1 MHQTTLGIHQE
12 EQSPGPRKQTILQ
25 PRQENGKGF
34 WKRPHPC
41 LRYGQVPF
49 RSLVLN
55 FWAISTYPLIH
66 GTEATSRLW
75 PCIYQNWIFQYL
87 QVLKTSQ
94 KNFNKIPKHRQLFF
108 IMMNKTIMYLKNFCL
123 QISDGCRNKNMS
135 ERCMG
140 QKNLTL
146 TIYL

>member
-1 MHQTTLGIHQE
+1 MQFINKMHSQNLHIPE
-12 EQSPGPRKQTILQ
+12 FSNIIFNFLL
-25 PRQENGKGF
+25 GF

-108 IMMNKTIMYLKNFCL
+108 IMMNKIIMYLKNFCL

>member
-1 MHQTTLGIHQE
+1 MQFINKIHSQNLHIPE
-12 EQSPGPRKQTILQ
+12 FSNIIFNFLL
-25 PRQENGKGF
+25 GF

-94 KNFNKIPKHRQLFF
+94 K
-108 IMMNKTIMYLKNFCL
+108 
-123 QISDGCRNKNMS
+123 
-135 ERCMG
+135 
-140 QKNLTL
+140 TL
-146 TIYL
+146 TRYQNTGNFFSSWWIKPLCTSRISAFKYLMGVGTKICLRGVWAKKI